1 MVWKLISITT
11 NLIICFCSSLCL
23 KCSLSSSRA
32 YCIFAQRANSNGFVQ
47 LPIIFVTSTIGYFE
61 HPYWVDLGKIQYA
74 RDDERPHFCINLNNI
89 DNEVYCDFME
99 RLMSFQTSP
108 LLTTVCPKKKYPYNN
123 RIISIEGTFLGDT
136 LYRVSQKT
144 RKLLK

>member
-1 MVWKLISITT
+1 
-11 NLIICFCSSLCL
+11 
-23 KCSLSSSRA
+23 
-32 YCIFAQRANSNGFVQ
+32 
-47 LPIIFVTSTIGYFE
+47 VTSTIGYFE

-123 RIISIEGTFLGDT
+123 RIISIEGTYLGDT
-136 LYRVSQKT
+136 L
-144 RKLLK
+144 